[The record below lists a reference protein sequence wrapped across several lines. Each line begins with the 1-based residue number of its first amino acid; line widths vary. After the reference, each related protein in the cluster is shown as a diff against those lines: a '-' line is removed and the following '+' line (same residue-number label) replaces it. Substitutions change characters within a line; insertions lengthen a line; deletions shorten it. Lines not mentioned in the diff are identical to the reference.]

1 MYNFYHYVMKKFLYF
16 LAASV
21 AVVLVFGCRE
31 KDEPNETPDV
41 GPQIDPVE
49 YSISGRV
56 EKGPFLK
63 DSKVSLQPL
72 DASFQSVGEPVEVS
86 VSDNLGNYNLGKVSL
101 DCPYAELTATGKF
114 LNEVNESLVE
124 SPVTLRALVDLKDKS
139 KVNVN
144 ILTHLEYARVKAL
157 MAAGWK
163 YEFAVA
169 QAREEIVEA
178 FGLGGF
184 EVGDFSQYGISE
196 GTDQSAALILA
207 SISAILHCDDEE
219 IAAYIDKLSK
229 EFGTDGSFSEESKTF
244 ISENK
249 EIMSWSVDEI
259 ATYIKHIYSELG
271 ETIEVKNLRY
281 YFDWDENGIV
291 GDESVPEGGSV
302 KLDKTELNVPAAGG
316 KYSVN
321 VDSPVTVYLE
331 KHGPE
336 PEDYEG
342 GLIQPE
348 TINIYDINRDGFIK
362 MEVSLKGNTL
372 SVDIAPNKGNVVVDS
387 VIVLYDFFGTEVA
400 SLAVKQETEDIDG
413 IPGLS
418 EDGKALINTL
428 FSDMNEALDWWNYLG
443 PSQDPRT
450 LFLES
455 FWTSWYNTINQFN
468 SVKSIDAKDLNV
480 YGPYFD
486 FYLALSYFHLES
498 VFGDVPYVADGSTYE
513 GVGLPRT
520 PQSEVVSNIVTML
533 EASLEAVEEK
543 PVAANSVSDCFFVSK
558 DCVRLLLAEVYMES
572 GDFRKAVALLNA
584 VSLKSPVDEILVV
597 KNYYAP
603 FSKPQLV
610 FGWGDYLCDLAEC
623 ELALGNKSR
632 AVEIINSFYHWI
644 GGGGYDQVSEYWDL
658 REELEVMREHIPP
671 TRLFLFRRRNGFLE
685 QFYNLKEY
693 EKMWPIPES
702 VMANN
707 PGWKQNPGY

>member
-1 MYNFYHYVMKKFLYF
+1 MKKFLYV

-31 KDEPNETPDV
+31 KDEPNDE
-41 GPQIDPVE
+41 PQEKPVE
-49 YSISGRV
+49 YTISGRV

-72 DASFQSVGEPVEVS
+72 DASFQAVGEPVEVS
-86 VSDNLGNYNLGKVSL
+86 VSDNLGRYDLGKVSL

-114 LNEVNESLVE
+114 FNEVSESVVE
-124 SPVTLRALVDLKDKS
+124 TPVTLRALVNLKDKS

-144 ILTHLEYARVKAL
+144 ILTHLEYARVKTL
-157 MAAGWK
+157 LAAGVK
-163 YEFAVA
+163 YEYAA
-169 QAREEIVEA
+169 AMARSELVEA

-184 EVGDFSQYGISE
+184 TIGDFSEYGIAE

-207 SISAILHCDDEE
+207 SISAILHCEDEE
-219 IAAYIDKLSK
+219 IAAYIDNLSK
-229 EFGTDGSFSEESKTF
+229 EFEADGSFSEEYKTTISK
-244 ISENK
+244 NK
-249 EIMSWSVDEI
+249 EIMSWNVDKI
-259 ATYIKHIYSELG
+259 APYIKEIYSGLG
-271 ETIEVKNLRY
+271 ETIEVKNLRNY
-281 YFDWDENGIV
+281 IDWDENGVV
-291 GDESVPEGGSV
+291 GDESVPEGYSV
-302 KLDKTELNVPAAGG
+302 NLDKTELKVPAAGG
-316 KYSVN
+316 KYTVN
-321 VDSPVTVYLE
+321 VDSPVALYLE

-336 PEDYEG
+336 TEDQEIKP
-342 GLIQPE
+342 IQPE
-348 TINIYDINRDGFIK
+348 TVNIYDVDMDGVVR
-362 MEVSLKGNTL
+362 MTVSLEGETL
-372 SVDIAPNKGNVVVDS
+372 TVDVAPNKGKVVADS

-400 SLAVKQETEDIDG
+400 SLAVKQEVEDIDG

-428 FSDMNEALDWWNYLG
+428 FSDMNKALDWWNYLG

-543 PVAANSVSDCFFVSK
+543 PVSTNSVSDCFFVSK
-558 DCVRLLLAEVYMES
+558 DCVRLLLAEVNMES
-572 GDFRKAVALLNA
+572 GDFRKAAALLNA
-584 VSLKSPVDEILVV
+584 VSLKNPVDEILVV
-597 KNYYAP
+597 KNYYDP

-632 AVEIINSFYHWI
+632 AVEIINSFYYWI
-644 GGGGYDQVSEYWDL
+644 GGGYEQVREYWDL
-658 REELEVMREHIPP
+658 REELEVMRELIPP

-693 EKMWPIPES
+693 QKMWPIPES
-702 VMANN
+702 VMVRN

>member
-1 MYNFYHYVMKKFLYF
+1 MKKFLYF

-49 YSISGRV
+49 YTISGRV

-86 VSDNLGNYNLGKVSL
+86 VSDNLGSYDLGKVSL

-157 MAAGWK
+157 MAAGGT
-163 YEFAVA
+163 YESAAA
-169 QAREEIVEA
+169 QARGELVKA

-207 SISAILHCDDEE
+207 SFSAILQCDNEE

-271 ETIEVKNLRY
+271 ETIEVKNLRN
-281 YFDWDENGIV
+281 YFDWDENGVV

-336 PEDYEG
+336 TEDHEIKP
-342 GLIQPE
+342 IQPE
-348 TINIYDINRDGFIK
+348 TLNIYDVDMDGVVQ
-362 MEVSLKGNTL
+362 MTVSLEGKTL
-372 SVDIAPNKGNVVVDS
+372 TVDVAPNKGKVVADS

-400 SLAVKQETEDIDG
+400 SLAVKQEKEDG

-418 EDGKALINTL
+418 EDGKDLMKSV
-428 FSDMNEALDWWNYLG
+428 FSDLNKALFRWNSLG
-443 PSQDPRT
+443 NVQDPRD
-450 LFLES
+450 LHLEDS
-455 FWTSWYNTINQFN
+455 WMSWYYTINRINF
-468 SVKSIDAKDLNV
+468 VKSLDAQNLNV
-480 YGPYFD
+480 YRPYFD
-486 FYLALSYFHLES
+486 FYLALSYFYLES
-498 VFGDVPYVADGSTYE
+498 VWGDVPYVADGSTYD
-513 GVGLPRT
+513 GYGLPRT

-533 EASLEAVEEK
+533 EASLEAVDEK

-572 GDFRKAVALLNA
+572 GDFRKAAALLNA
-584 VSLKSPVDEILVV
+584 VSLKNPVDEILVV
-597 KNYYAP
+597 ENYSDP
-603 FSKPQLV
+603 GSKPQVV
-610 FGWGDYLCDLAEC
+610 FGWGDYMCDLAEC
-623 ELALGNKSR
+623 ELALGNRSR
-632 AVEIINSFYHWI
+632 AVEIINSFYDWI
-644 GGGGYDQVSEYWDL
+644 DRGYDKVSENSDL
-658 REELEVMREHIPP
+658 MEEIELIREMTW
-671 TRLFLFRRRNGFLE
+671 TRIFLFWRRNG
-685 QFYNLKEY
+685 YLKDSFGLKDY
-693 EKMWPIPES
+693 QMLWPIPES
-702 VMANN
+702 ILVLN

>member
-1 MYNFYHYVMKKFLYF
+1 MKKFLYF

-49 YSISGRV
+49 YTISGRV

-72 DASFQSVGEPVEVS
+72 DASFQAVGEPVEVS
-86 VSDNLGNYNLGKVSL
+86 VSDNLGSYDLGKVSL

-144 ILTHLEYARVKAL
+144 VNILTNLEYARVKTL
-157 MAAGWK
+157 MAAGGT
-163 YEFAVA
+163 YESAAA
-169 QAREEIVEA
+169 QARGELVKA

-184 EVGDFSQYGISE
+184 EVGDFSQYGIAE

-207 SISAILHCDDEE
+207 SFSAILQCDNEE
-219 IAAYIDKLSK
+219 IAAYIDKLGK
-229 EFGTDGSFSEESKTF
+229 EFGTDGSFSEESKAS
-244 ISENK
+244 ISESK

-259 ATYIKHIYSELG
+259 ATYIKHIYFELG
-271 ETIEVKNLRY
+271 ETIEVKNLRN
-281 YFDWDENGIV
+281 YFDWDENGVV
-291 GDESVPEGGSV
+291 GDEYVPEGSSV
-302 KLDKTELNVPAAGG
+302 KLDKTDLNVPAAGG
-316 KYSVN
+316 KYTLN
-321 VDSPVTVYLE
+321 VDSPVALYLE

-336 PEDYEG
+336 PEDHEIKPI
-342 GLIQPE
+342 LPE
-348 TINIYDINRDGFIK
+348 TLNIYDVDMDGVVQ
-362 MEVSLKGNTL
+362 MTVSLEGKTL
-372 SVDIAPNKGNVVVDS
+372 TVDVAPNKGKVVADS

-400 SLAVKQETEDIDG
+400 SLAVKQEKEDG

-418 EDGKALINTL
+418 EDGKDLMKSV
-428 FSDMNEALDWWNYLG
+428 FSDLNKALFRWNSLG
-443 PSQDPRT
+443 NVQDPRD
-450 LFLES
+450 LHLEDS
-455 FWTSWYNTINQFN
+455 WMSWYYTINRINF
-468 SVKSIDAKDLNV
+468 VKSLDAQNLNV
-480 YGPYFD
+480 YRPYFD
-486 FYLALSYFHLES
+486 FYLALSYFYLES
-498 VFGDVPYVADGSTYE
+498 VWGDVPYVADGSTYD
-513 GVGLPRT
+513 GYGLPRT

-572 GDFRKAVALLNA
+572 GDFRKAAALLNA
-584 VSLKSPVDEILVV
+584 VSLKNPVDEILVV
-597 KNYYAP
+597 ENYSDP
-603 FSKPQLV
+603 GSKPQVV
-610 FGWGDYLCDLAEC
+610 FGWGDYMCDLAEC
-623 ELALGNKSR
+623 ELALGNRSR
-632 AVEIINSFYHWI
+632 AVEIINSFYDWI
-644 GGGGYDQVSEYWDL
+644 DRGYDKVSENSDL
-658 REELEVMREHIPP
+658 MEEIELIREMTW
-671 TRLFLFRRRNGFLE
+671 TRIFLFWRRNG
-685 QFYNLKEY
+685 YLKDSFGLKDY
-693 EKMWPIPES
+693 QMLWPIPES
-702 VMANN
+702 ILVLN